1 LPELRSLGRETWE
14 EHSVAGDFRPS
25 NVIEP
30 AQLSFSPEGIP
41 FSESYGDVYHTRS
54 GGLGQA
60 RHVFLGGNGLPQRWR
75 GRQRF
80 VIVETG
86 FGLGLNFLATWAA
99 WRADPQRSAV
109 LHFISFEKHPFAL
122 ADLTAAHAA
131 LLAELASDASP
142 TADEATRAAGRS
154 DDCASADAA
163 LGELAR
169 MLQNAWPAVVA
180 GRHEL
185 CFDEAQ
191 VRLSLVFADARE
203 ALPLLAGGTEVA
215 DAFYLDGFSPAKN
228 PELWNASLLG
238 ELARLAAP
246 GATLATWSVAAGV
259 RQALAESGWQ
269 VEKRPGYSGKRQMLH
284 AQRR

>member
-1 LPELRSLGRETWE
+1 M
-14 EHSVAGDFRPS
+14 
-25 NVIEP
+25 IEP

-41 FSESYGDVYHTRS
+41 FSEAYGDVYHTRS

-80 VIVETG
+80 AIAETG

-122 ADLTAAHAA
+122 ADLTKAHAA
-131 LLAELASDASP
+131 LLAELAANVSPSANASP
-142 TADEATRAAGRS
+142 TADEKRHEARRS
-154 DDCASADAA
+154 DERASADAA

-169 MLQNAWPAVVA
+169 TLQDAWPAVVA

-185 CFDEAQ
+185 YFDAAQ

-203 ALPLLAGGTEVA
+203 ALPQLARQGELA

-259 RQALAESGWQ
+259 RQALADSGWQ
-269 VEKRPGYSGKRQMLH
+269 VEKQPGYSGKRQMLH